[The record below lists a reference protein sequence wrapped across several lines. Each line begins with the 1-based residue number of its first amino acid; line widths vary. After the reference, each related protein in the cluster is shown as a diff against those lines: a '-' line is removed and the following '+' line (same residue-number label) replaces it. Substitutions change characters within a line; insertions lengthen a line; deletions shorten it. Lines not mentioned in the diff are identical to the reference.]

1 MARNNFYSMVNN
13 DGEVSL
19 DELLMQIEQLQ
30 PVYQEPEV
38 DYYAQQFAPDVFA
51 EVPTQVYQPEP
62 IQPTY
67 QPEPVYQP
75 VYQEP
80 VYIAPEP
87 VYQAPAPV
95 YVAPEPV
102 YQEPVY
108 QPIFQQPEVQQ
119 PYVEPQSV
127 QEVINQ
133 IATQLPPSVVNEI
146 IARQPI
152 EQPIQQD
159 ADAPVEQ
166 MVAPQTLLQT
176 TEPTQKAQETK
187 STKPSDSVIESL
199 TQQILGQGTSENWQG
214 GVDAKTAAKDMAK
227 IMAGIGI
234 TDIRQFGK
242 IPDLVTAEVQYG
254 VNGQVARQDE
264 DGNYYIMAQG
274 GTDSEGNQINYRQSV
289 SEADLSPIYG
299 YNKTID
305 GDGSTTFEAVD
316 PSKVIVKDGVPRV
329 QVGETYGNKETGQV
343 VPNTYSER
351 QTGNAFGGTFEG
363 SGNTGYRVDFAPD
376 GTPVFYTTKSSS
388 NDLLNIMA
396 SNPVVNAVATYFAY
410 QAGGPAGVAALNAA
424 QGKDIKDV
432 AKATLLTYLGNE
444 VIAPYISQ
452 ALPTPDVPIDF
463 VEGTTEQIND
473 ALRENFVNDLKK
485 AGVTNPSE
493 FLNEI
498 GLNATKFA
506 SQVTEPVVAP
516 VVEPTVSQPIQ
527 PSIET
532 PVAPIDTVAVTAPT
546 PTPTINQV
554 INAIV
559 AQQPTITPVTEP
571 TVTPVIEPPVTPI
584 ETVQVSAPVAP
595 TPTINEVINAIVNQ
609 QPEVQVT
616 AEQQPVAPTPVTP
629 TVEEIVRTLTEPTP
643 TPVAPVEN
651 VQVTAP
657 VETTTPTVSEIINSI
672 IQPVV
677 TEPTVVEPVPQVVAP
692 IETVQVT
699 ETVQP
704 TAPTVSEVINAIAQI
719 PVEQPPVQQ
728 APTPVE
734 VTAPREQVSPEI
746 VNAVNAQIAANVAQ
760 PPAVEVTA
768 PRVEAPKVEAPK
780 TVEQVIAAIIP
791 ELVMTSQ
798 APKEPEQPIPT
809 IVAPP
814 IQDTIPQITTIAERP
829 STITNE
835 TEPAPTIVA
844 PPITETVPPK
854 TYTTKEII
862 DMIRL
867 GVLSANVL
875 NAATQETGPTGFPI
889 VPVPADWKSPTY
901 TKDLPSV
908 APTQLPPIDFGNR
921 NLLIGTQWEK
931 FLDPNY
937 GKVPAPIQFN
947 QPSDMS
953 YDRLMSILG
962 TSRDVLPSQALSI
975 NDVISGIQNQYG

>member
-1 MARNNFYSMVNN
+1 MAIRNLMQDSMLE
-13 DGEVSL
+13 DGGMSL
-19 DELLMQIEQLQ
+19 DDLLMQIQQLQ
-30 PVYQEPEV
+30 PVYQEPVYQAPEPVYVAPEPVYQPEV
-38 DYYAQQFAPDVFA
+38 NYYAQQFAPDVFA

-62 IQPTY
+62 
-67 QPEPVYQP
+67 VYQP
-75 VYQEP
+75 V
-80 VYIAPEP
+80 
-87 VYQAPAPV
+87 
-95 YVAPEPV
+95 
-102 YQEPVY
+102 
-108 QPIFQQPEVQQ
+108 FQQPEVQQ
-119 PYVEPQSV
+119 PYVEPQTV

-159 ADAPVEQ
+159 ADAPIEQ

-316 PSKVIVKDGVPRV
+316 PSKVVTKNGQTLV

-444 VIAPYISQ
+444 VIAPYISK

-516 VVEPTVSQPIQ
+516 VVEPTV
-527 PSIET
+527 
-532 PVAPIDTVAVTAPT
+532 
-546 PTPTINQV
+546 
-554 INAIV
+554 
-559 AQQPTITPVTEP
+559 
-571 TVTPVIEPPVTPI
+571 TPVIEPPVTPI

-609 QPEVQVT
+609 QPTPEVQVT

-651 VQVTAP
+651 VQVT
-657 VETTTPTVSEIINSI
+657 
-672 IQPVV
+672 
-677 TEPTVVEPVPQVVAP
+677 EP
-692 IETVQVT
+692 
-699 ETVQP
+699 VQP

-734 VTAPREQVSPEI
+734 VTAPR
-746 VNAVNAQIAANVAQ
+746 
-760 PPAVEVTA
+760 
-768 PRVEAPKVEAPK
+768 VEAPIAEAPT
-780 TVEQVIAAIIP
+780 TVDQVIASIIP
-791 ELVMTSQ
+791 ELVINSQ

-809 IVAPP
+809 TVAPP
-814 IQDTIPQITTIAERP
+814 IQDTISQITTIAERP

-901 TKDLPSV
+901 AKDLPSV

-937 GKVPAPIQFN
+937 GKVPAPVQFN
-947 QPSDMS
+947 QPSNMS

-975 NDVISGIQNQYG
+975 NDVISGIQNQYGQTPTGSMG

>member
-1 MARNNFYSMVNN
+1 MARPRNNFISMVND

-19 DELLMQIEQLQ
+19 EELLTQIEQLQ
-30 PVYQEPEV
+30 PVN
-38 DYYAQQFAPDVFA
+38 QQA
-51 EVPTQVYQPEP
+51 ET
-62 IQPTY
+62 TY
-67 QPEPVYQP
+67 QAEPVFVPSQESVYQP
-75 VYQEP
+75 V
-80 VYIAPEP
+80 I
-87 VYQAPAPV
+87 
-95 YVAPEPV
+95 
-102 YQEPVY
+102 
-108 QPIFQQPEVQQ
+108 QQPEVQQ
-119 PYVEPQSV
+119 PYVEPQTV

-176 TEPTQKAQETK
+176 TEPTQKTEETK

-274 GTDSEGNQINYRQSV
+274 GTDSEGNQINYRQNV

-299 YNKTID
+299 YRKTID
-305 GDGSTTFEAVD
+305 GEGNTAFEAVD
-316 PSKVIVKDGVPRV
+316 PSKVVTRNGQTLV

-444 VIAPYISQ
+444 VIAPYISKT
-452 ALPTPDVPIDF
+452 LPTPDVPIDF

-473 ALRENFVNDLKK
+473 ALQSQFVNDLKA
-485 AGVTNPSE
+485 AGVTNVSEFITNTGGNASSFVPSE
-493 FLNEI
+493 
-498 GLNATKFA
+498 
-506 SQVTEPVVAP
+506 
-516 VVEPTVSQPIQ
+516 
-527 PSIET
+527 
-532 PVAPIDTVAVTAPT
+532 
-546 PTPTINQV
+546 
-554 INAIV
+554 
-559 AQQPTITPVTEP
+559 
-571 TVTPVIEPPVTPI
+571 VTPVIEPTVAPI
-584 ETVQVSAPVAP
+584 ENVQVSAPVTSSPTINEVVNAIVNQQTLP
-595 TPTINEVINAIVNQ
+595 EVQVTSPIQTTTPTINEVINAITQ
-609 QPEVQVT
+609 T
-616 AEQQPVAPTPVTP
+616 A
-629 TVEEIVRTLTEPTP
+629 
-643 TPVAPVEN
+643 
-651 VQVTAP
+651 
-657 VETTTPTVSEIINSI
+657 
-672 IQPVV
+672 V
-677 TEPTVVEPVPQVVAP
+677 TEPTVVQQTAQTVSP
-692 IETVQVT
+692 IETVKVT
-699 ETVQP
+699 EPTQTVAPTTSQIVNAITQSGITEPSVIEKIINAVTTPEVQITESTQPVTPTINSLINAIVQP
-704 TAPTVSEVINAIAQI
+704 TITASTTNQPTGTVVVPQT
-719 PVEQPPVQQ
+719 
-728 APTPVE
+728 PTLE
-734 VTAPREQVSPEI
+734 VT
-746 VNAVNAQIAANVAQ
+746 
-760 PPAVEVTA
+760 T
-768 PRVEAPKVEAPK
+768 PRVETPT
-780 TVEQVIAAIIP
+780 TVDQVIASIIP
-791 ELVMTSQ
+791 ELIVSTQAAENSQ
-798 APKEPEQPIPT
+798 QTIPT
-809 IVAPP
+809 IIAST
-814 IQDTIPQITTIAERP
+814 IQPTLPEVTTIAQKP

-835 TEPAPTIVA
+835 TEPAPVIVA
-844 PPITETVPPK
+844 PPITGTVPPK
-854 TYTTKEII
+854 TYTASEII

-867 GVLSANVL
+867 GVFGSSVLS
-875 NAATQETGPTGFPI
+875 AATQDTGPTGFPI
-889 VPVPADWKSPTY
+889 VPVPEDWKSPTY
-901 TKDLPSV
+901 TKDLPTT

-937 GKVPAPIQFN
+937 GKVPAPVQFN

-962 TSRDVLPSQALSI
+962 TSRDVLPSQAISI
-975 NDVISGIQNQYG
+975 NDVISGIQNQYGQTPTGSMG

>member
-1 MARNNFYSMVNN
+1 MARNNFYSMVND

-62 IQPTY
+62 VYQPTY

-80 VYIAPEP
+80 VYIAP
-87 VYQAPAPV
+87 APV
-95 YVAPEPV
+95 YVAPEPVYAAPEPV

-108 QPIFQQPEVQQ
+108 QPVFQQPEVQQ
-119 PYVEPQSV
+119 PYVEPQTV

-274 GTDSEGNQINYRQSV
+274 GTDSEGNQINYRQNV

-299 YNKTID
+299 YRKTID
-305 GDGSTTFEAVD
+305 GEGNTAFEAVD
-316 PSKVIVKDGVPRV
+316 PSKVVNRNGQTLV

-432 AKATLLTYLGNE
+432 AKATLLAYAGNE
-444 VIAPYISQ
+444 IIAPYISQ
-452 ALPTPDVPIDF
+452 ALPTADVPIDF
-463 VEGTTEQIND
+463 VDGTSDQIND
-473 ALRENFVNDLKK
+473 ALRQNFINDLKK

-493 FLNEI
+493 FLNQV

-516 VVEPTVSQPIQ
+516 VVEPVATPVIEPTVTPVIEPPVSQPVQ
-527 PSIET
+527 PSIEPPVAPIDTVAVSAPTVT
-532 PVAPIDTVAVTAPT
+532 PNINAVINAIANQQPIVTPIQEPPPSDVVIKNAPIDTVAVTAPT
-546 PTPTINQV
+546 PTPTINQI

-559 AQQPTITPVTEP
+559 AQQPTITPV
-571 TVTPVIEPPVTPI
+571 IEPV
-584 ETVQVSAPVAP
+584 VAPV
-595 TPTINEVINAIVNQ
+595 
-609 QPEVQVT
+609 
-616 AEQQPVAPTPVTP
+616 
-629 TVEEIVRTLTEPTP
+629 TEPTP
-643 TPVAPVEN
+643 PAAVTPNEPIGNVVVSAPAVTPTNINQLIAAIATPVATQQPTIA
-651 VQVTAP
+651 VTP
-657 VETTTPTVSEIINSI
+657 SV
-672 IQPVV
+672 PVV
-677 TEPTVVEPVPQVVAP
+677 TPEPTVQISAP
-692 IETVQVT
+692 KAQ
-699 ETVQP
+699 
-704 TAPTVSEVINAIAQI
+704 APSEVINAINAAIQANVNQPI
-719 PVEQPPVQQ
+719 ATPIVEPPAELVIKSNRPTTPEPEPIVPILPIVTPPVD
-728 APTPVE
+728 
-734 VTAPREQVSPEI
+734 
-746 VNAVNAQIAANVAQ
+746 
-760 PPAVEVTA
+760 
-768 PRVEAPKVEAPK
+768 K
-780 TVEQVIAAIIP
+780 IP
-791 ELVMTSQ
+791 EVQ
-798 APKEPEQPIPT
+798 
-809 IVAPP
+809 V
-814 IQDTIPQITTIAERP
+814 TTIRDKP
-829 STITNE
+829 STITSQ
-835 TEPAPTIVA
+835 TEPTPVIVA
-844 PPITETVPPK
+844 PPITGTVPPK
-854 TYTTKEII
+854 TYTTSEII
-862 DMIRL
+862 NMIRL

-875 NAATQETGPTGFPI
+875 NAATQDTGPTGFPI

-901 TKDLPSV
+901 AKDLPSV

-937 GKVPAPIQFN
+937 GKVPAPVQFN

-975 NDVISGIQNQYG
+975 NDVISGIQNQYGQTPTGSMG

>member
-1 MARNNFYSMVNN
+1 MAIRNLMQDSMLE
-13 DGEVSL
+13 DGGMSL
-19 DELLMQIEQLQ
+19 DDLLMQIQQLQ
-30 PVYQEPEV
+30 PVYQEP
-38 DYYAQQFAPDVFA
+38 
-51 EVPTQVYQPEP
+51 
-62 IQPTY
+62 
-67 QPEPVYQP
+67 
-75 VYQEP
+75 
-80 VYIAPEP
+80 
-87 VYQAPAPV
+87 VYQAPEPV

-102 YQEPVY
+102 YQPV
-108 QPIFQQPEVQQ
+108 FQQPEVQQ
-119 PYVEPQSV
+119 PYVEPQTV

-159 ADAPVEQ
+159 ADAPIEQ

-316 PSKVIVKDGVPRV
+316 PSKVVTKNGQTLV

-473 ALRENFVNDLKK
+473 ALRQNFINDLKK
-485 AGVTNPSE
+485 VGVTNPSE
-493 FLNEI
+493 FLNQV

-506 SQVTEPVVAP
+506 LQVTEPVAAP
-516 VVEPTVSQPIQ
+516 VVEPTV
-527 PSIET
+527 
-532 PVAPIDTVAVTAPT
+532 APIE
-546 PTPTINQV
+546 N
-554 INAIV
+554 
-559 AQQPTITPVTEP
+559 
-571 TVTPVIEPPVTPI
+571 
-584 ETVQVSAPVAP
+584 VQVSAPVAP

-609 QPEVQVT
+609 QPIPEV
-616 AEQQPVAPTPVTP
+616 
-629 TVEEIVRTLTEPTP
+629 
-643 TPVAPVEN
+643 VAPVET
-651 VQVTAP
+651 VQVTEPTQP
-657 VETTTPTVSEIINSI
+657 VQTTTPSVNEIINSI

-677 TEPTVVEPVPQVVAP
+677 TEPPVFEPTPTPVAP
-692 IETVQVT
+692 IENVQVT

-719 PVEQPPVQQ
+719 PVEQPPIQQ

-814 IQDTIPQITTIAERP
+814 IQETIPQITTIAERP

-835 TEPAPTIVA
+835 TEPAPVIVA

-901 TKDLPSV
+901 AKDLPSV

-937 GKVPAPIQFN
+937 GKVPAPVQFN

-975 NDVISGIQNQYG
+975 NDVISGIQNQYGQTPTGSMG